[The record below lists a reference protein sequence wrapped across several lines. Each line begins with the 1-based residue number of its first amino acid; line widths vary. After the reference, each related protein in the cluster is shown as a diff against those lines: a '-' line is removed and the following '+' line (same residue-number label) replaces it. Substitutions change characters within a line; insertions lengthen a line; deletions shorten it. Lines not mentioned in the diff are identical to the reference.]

1 MSKLEKLLNNADGW
15 NPDRWSFTFLAYLL
29 CSIAEIAFI
38 LPAQMWNDDYF
49 MDLVMSVVF
58 LIGSEMYVRRY
69 EFYKEFDKNCSIYK
83 VLQYMPVEK
92 KQIWKFEAKK
102 LLDFCSKF
110 LLVAIIAQII
120 FALTFYRQIS
130 IMNNIFMP
138 FVILIVIPYVL
149 VLFPRR
155 IR

>member
-49 MDLVMSVVF
+49 VDLVMSVVF
-58 LIGSEMYVRRY
+58 LIGAEMYVRRY

-102 LLDFCSKF
+102 LLDFCSTF
-110 LLVAIIAQII
+110 LLVAIIAQLI

-138 FVILIVIPYVL
+138 VVILIVIPYVL

>member
-1 MSKLEKLLNNADGW
+1 MSKIEKLLNNADGW

-38 LPAQMWNDDYF
+38 FPAQMWNDDYF
-49 MDLVMSVVF
+49 MNLIMAFVF
-58 LIGSEMYVRRY
+58 LLGAEMYVRRY

-83 VLQYMPVEK
+83 VLRYMPVEK

-102 LLDFCSKF
+102 LLVFCSKF
-110 LLVAIIAQII
+110 LLLTIIAQII
-120 FALTFYRQIS
+120 FALTFYSQIS
-130 IMNNIFMP
+130 IIKNIVMP
-138 FVILIVIPYVL
+138 LIILIVIPFIL
-149 VLFPRR
+149 VLFPRK

>member
-49 MDLVMSVVF
+49 VDLVMSVVF
-58 LIGSEMYVRRY
+58 LIGAEMYVRRY

-102 LLDFCSKF
+102 LLAFCSKF
-110 LLVAIIAQII
+110 LLPAIIAQII
-120 FALTFYRQIS
+120 FALTFYSQIS
-130 IMNNIFMP
+130 IIKN
-138 FVILIVIPYVL
+138 ILIPFISLIAMPYILLIIP
-149 VLFPRR
+149 RK

>member
-1 MSKLEKLLNNADGW
+1 
-15 NPDRWSFTFLAYLL
+15 
-29 CSIAEIAFI
+29 
-38 LPAQMWNDDYF
+38 
-49 MDLVMSVVF
+49 
-58 LIGSEMYVRRY
+58 
-69 EFYKEFDKNCSIYK
+69 
-83 VLQYMPVEK
+83 MPVEK